1 MRYLVMLGGLFCLG
15 CTSVLDGL
23 ATNHYERHYIAD
35 IEVTHRD
42 PEGHPAPT
50 VQRVFMRHHDRRLE
64 THRSGGWQVLGSTEF
79 NTSNSPRENHLLN
92 LGRKLGATL
101 VVHSREFDRREQ
113 RMVKRREYQEG
124 QRVRVNDTTVE
135 LPGRWVDV
143 VDVETYEYHDYRAT
157 FLRPAGE

>member
-1 MRYLVMLGGLFCLG
+1 MRWLLIILMVISTG
-15 CTSVLDGL
+15 CTSVIDRLSV
-23 ATNHYERHYIAD
+23 NHYERNYITD

-42 PEGHPAPT
+42 PQGHPAPT

-64 THRSGGWQVLGSTEF
+64 THQTGGWETLGSSEF
-79 NTSNSPRENHLLN
+79 NTSDSPRENHLLD

-124 QRVRVNDTTVE
+124 ERIRVNDTTVE

-143 VDVETYEYHDYRAT
+143 VDVETREYHNYRAT
-157 FLRPAGE
+157 FLRTVGE